1 MVVNFQHMRFDTY
14 HHPDQ
19 AGFSLIEL
27 LVSLLILTFGLL
39 GLAALQ
45 ARATNAEFESY
56 QRSQAVMLANDMVER
71 IRTNR
76 ANMGYFKAIS
86 NAADG
91 TGYIGATGAG
101 EYTLTCPPSDPT
113 NRAGADLCEWSELL
127 VGSAESLGANK
138 VGAMIGARGCIF
150 YDASTEI
157 PGVAD
162 TGIFTVAVSWQGSLD
177 TVVPTLNGIP
187 VNCANDLYG
196 AETKRRTITMPFR
209 MANLK

>member
-14 HHPDQ
+14 RHPKQ

-27 LVSLLILTFGLL
+27 LVALLILTFGLL

-56 QRSQAVMLANDMVER
+56 QRSQAVMLASDMVER

-76 ANMGYFKAIS
+76 ANMGYFKNIS
-86 NAADG
+86 NATTG
-91 TGYIGATGAG
+91 TGYIGATGAD
-101 EYTLTCPPSDPT
+101 EYALTCPPADPT
-113 NRAGADLCEWSELL
+113 DRAGADLCEWSNLL
-127 VGSAESLGANK
+127 VGTAESLGTNK

-150 YDASTEI
+150 YDATTEI
-157 PGVAD
+157 PGIPD
-162 TGIFTVAVSWQGSLD
+162 TGIFTVAVSWQGSQD
-177 TVVPTLNGIP
+177 TVAPS
-187 VNCANDLYG
+187 VNCGNGLYG
-196 AETKRRTITMPFR
+196 AETKRRTIAMPFR